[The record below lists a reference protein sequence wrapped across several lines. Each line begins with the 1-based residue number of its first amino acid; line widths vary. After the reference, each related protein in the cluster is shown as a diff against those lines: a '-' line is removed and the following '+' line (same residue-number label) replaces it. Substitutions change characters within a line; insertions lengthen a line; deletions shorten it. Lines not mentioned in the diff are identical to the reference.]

1 MANILV
7 LLQSRRVWAG
17 ISAMLA
23 FFLPMIVEGTNID
36 ANILTESIIKLVE
49 AISGLA
55 AIILPILSYLKHKK

>member
-23 FFLPMIVEGTNID
+23 FFLPMMAGGLEID
-36 ANILTESIIKLVE
+36 ANILTESIMKLIE

-55 AIILPILSYLKHKK
+55 AIILPILSYFKPKK